1 MRRGWKIL
9 IAALVVLAALLAIN
23 TVVIDSETKPAEV
36 TADGGKI
43 LELNS
48 VDLQVVDQPATGPGP
63 EGAPIVLLHCYACSL
78 HWWDEFVPRINENHR
93 VISFDLIGF
102 GGSQK
107 PGSGYSIDDQA
118 RAVAEAMNQ
127 LGVEAA
133 VVVGHSMGGLVATA
147 LAQNS
152 SELVDRVTT
161 ISTASSTDDVELP
174 FIARITHTP
183 VLGEALWRVT
193 PSAAIEKGYESAFA
207 PGFDYEAAFED
218 PDQVL
223 LDHDAMTFTSYD
235 EAHAEASDFTEEA
248 TVAARLTDAAV
259 PVMAILG
266 SEDQIVDNEPTA
278 AAYGGVPGA
287 EVQVIDGVGHSAQ
300 LENPDKTAELIL
312 RFAKDAPPPVEP
324 EPTPKPKPK
333 AETEKPKPQAEGDG
347 KKAKSGSASKG
358 SKGKGSKAGGKGSG

>member
-9 IAALVVLAALLAIN
+9 LVAMVVLAALLAIN

-36 TADGGKI
+36 TTEGGEI

-78 HWWDEFVPRINENHR
+78 HWWDEFVPLINENHR
-93 VISFDLIGF
+93 VIRFDLIGF

-107 PGSGYSIDDQA
+107 PGSGYAIDDQA
-118 RAVAEAMNQ
+118 RAVSEAMNQ

-133 VVVGHSMGGLVATA
+133 VLVGHSMGGLVATA

-152 SELVDRVTT
+152 SELVDRVGT
-161 ISTASSTDDVELP
+161 ISTGSSIDDVELP
-174 FIARITHTP
+174 FIARITHVP
-183 VLGEALWRVT
+183 VLGEALWRLT

-207 PGFDYEAAFED
+207 PGFDYEAAFPN
-218 PDQVL
+218 PDQVV

-235 EAHAEASDFTEEA
+235 EAHNEASDFTDEA

-266 SEDQIVDNEPTA
+266 SEDQIVDNGPTA

-287 EVQVIDGVGHSAQ
+287 EVQLIDGVGHSAQ
-300 LENPDKTAELIL
+300 LEDPKKTAELIL
-312 RFAKDAPPPVEP
+312 RFAEDAPAPVEP
-324 EPTPKPKPK
+324 EPAPKPK
-333 AETEKPKPQAEGDG
+333 AKAEKKNPKENKAKTSAGKANDQQGTKG
-347 KKAKSGSASKG
+347 KKKDSKPDR
-358 SKGKGSKAGGKGSG
+358 KGSG